1 MPSPY
6 RPSAAAGGCLIH
18 STQKYIINKRKRAS
32 GRPQIYRPPIP
43 RVAIPVSALARG
55 GSRTGVP
62 APTESRPDHPLR
74 NHYTTLP
81 TLYMLDEP
89 TNDEVPL
96 VCCAAIVRRFTIQH
110 RHIVHTSGYPCGDHT
125 ASHQSTTPLNFS
137 SFGERSQKMRI
148 CVL

>member
-1 MPSPY
+1 MCDKISTKIHY
-6 RPSAAAGGCLIH
+6 KQKKAG
-18 STQKYIINKRKRAS
+18 A
-32 GRPQIYRPPIP
+32 GRSQIYRPPIP

-55 GSRTGVP
+55 WSRTGVP

-89 TNDEVPL
+89 TNDEVPP

-110 RHIVHTSGYPCGDHT
+110 RHIVHTSGHPCGDHT
-125 ASHQSTTPLNFS
+125 ASHQSTTPLNF
-137 SFGERSQKMRI
+137 
-148 CVL
+148 CVIWRTVAKDAYMCIVRTPKTSL